1 MNRVQT
7 RGTERTRRHLAFAHL
22 LTLCLAASAVQGE
35 SSVEACPVEGGE
47 AAAANAAALSLQCV
61 SNPSPQTIES
71 MDGHSAPQTVYHWR
85 QSVYATGE
93 TRTEVLVDDAARWA
107 STHHWQLDLTTLR
120 DDADRRYQLVADASQ
135 ASEDDPVVYE
145 FRLVHYEPTWLTE
158 AERRASFFAAHPEAS
173 AEAFEALDRH
183 LSMEPQPEPL
193 RVAED
198 VLNWLATATEEQTL
212 SLLIRLR
219 DDRSPPAISERVFQ
233 FPGAAEQEGANELAA
248 RRARIEARQA
258 HMAELQAPVLT
269 DLEAGGGH
277 VRHSLWLVNA
287 IVADLPAPAL
297 AELLEDP
304 RIAQVE
310 TVTVQPDGNTLADMR
325 GAAQVDQYHDA
336 GFRGEMPSG
345 TVCGAQDVVLA
356 VIDSEIDTDHP
367 AWQDTSAGTSRL
379 VGAWKP
385 YSTPSWSF
393 WAPWVNPSPSKRH
406 GTNVA
411 GNAVGDLSQGQDGSI
426 LFPPDQEARTALAT
440 EASLLFVSWSDGFCP
455 AIEKAVA
462 EGTDVIVMSGSDDNP
477 GCELAS
483 TMNDCVDAAMLEGV
497 FFAKSGGNNGIY
509 NGSCNVGTPAAAS
522 GAFSVNALA
531 RGTSPIR
538 DAVLANGSTGGD
550 AHGRSVIAL
559 SAWGGPQDPTTAS
572 PDDDY
577 DSFGMTSSATPVV
590 GGSAA
595 LLKEHLVD
603 AFRTSLLREAGFLYA
618 SMLLMGDG
626 SYASSTTAPR
636 SIARHGRA
644 LDPDWGA
651 GRLRMRLFNAQGM
664 DTPWRMRM
672 FSRTLDHGERAGDLL
687 VNPNSFG
694 RADDVPDDSETLR
707 AAAWW
712 HEPNI
717 EDSTYWNAQIN
728 FQACP
733 VSTSGCWSSGNP
745 ADPRQ
750 RQRID
755 NAGGSPWRLVLDGLS
770 VPHSLDADHYFLQ
783 PTRKVFVSM
792 YFEDADRDDRDG
804 PAPAIR

>member
-269 DLEAGGGH
+269 DLEVAGGH

-345 TVCGAQDVVLA
+345 TVCGAQDIVLA
-356 VIDSEIDTDHP
+356 
-367 AWQDTSAGTSRL
+367 
-379 VGAWKP
+379 
-385 YSTPSWSF
+385 
-393 WAPWVNPSPSKRH
+393 
-406 GTNVA
+406 
-411 GNAVGDLSQGQDGSI
+411 
-426 LFPPDQEARTALAT
+426 
-440 EASLLFVSWSDGFCP
+440 
-455 AIEKAVA
+455 
-462 EGTDVIVMSGSDDNP
+462 
-477 GCELAS
+477 
-483 TMNDCVDAAMLEGV
+483 
-497 FFAKSGGNNGIY
+497 
-509 NGSCNVGTPAAAS
+509 
-522 GAFSVNALA
+522 
-531 RGTSPIR
+531 
-538 DAVLANGSTGGD
+538 
-550 AHGRSVIAL
+550 
-559 SAWGGPQDPTTAS
+559 
-572 PDDDY
+572 
-577 DSFGMTSSATPVV
+577 
-590 GGSAA
+590 
-595 LLKEHLVD
+595 
-603 AFRTSLLREAGFLYA
+603 
-618 SMLLMGDG
+618 
-626 SYASSTTAPR
+626 
-636 SIARHGRA
+636 
-644 LDPDWGA
+644 
-651 GRLRMRLFNAQGM
+651 
-664 DTPWRMRM
+664 
-672 FSRTLDHGERAGDLL
+672 
-687 VNPNSFG
+687 
-694 RADDVPDDSETLR
+694 
-707 AAAWW
+707 
-712 HEPNI
+712 
-717 EDSTYWNAQIN
+717 
-728 FQACP
+728 
-733 VSTSGCWSSGNP
+733 
-745 ADPRQ
+745 
-750 RQRID
+750 
-755 NAGGSPWRLVLDGLS
+755 AGG
-770 VPHSLDADHYFLQ
+770 
-783 PTRKVFVSM
+783 
-792 YFEDADRDDRDG
+792 
-804 PAPAIR
+804 